1 MHRTNLALLLAV
13 ALALPLDAQRPPESP
28 EPPRAPRPAVAP
40 RAPMPG
46 EGPLF
51 SERPLAYAPGFSGG
65 GEPSVDSRH
74 SQDPADSTYREAR
87 RALNR
92 GEWRRAA
99 ALFVTI
105 GTRYPNSEYRA
116 DALYWQ
122 AFALYRIGGTT
133 ELREGLTALDAR
145 RTRFPGAESQ
155 SEATAL
161 ATRIRGALAARGD
174 AAATAELARE
184 ASRGVTT
191 CDEEDLSVRASA
203 LSALMRADPGAAQPQ
218 LERVLN
224 RRDACSEPLRKG
236 AVMMLGENGDAASK
250 ARLISVATSD
260 PSVDVK
266 VDAIGYLARMSGDD
280 VTDLF
285 QRIVRNDQEEE
296 RVKRAAV
303 RALGRQS
310 TPRAREAI
318 RSLIERRDA
327 PERLRLEALSTF
339 DRGDS
344 WGDEQVDCDNGLC
357 SVSSTPPRA
366 PMAPTPPTPP
376 TPPRG
381 SLPSDRPTAS
391 SPAVAPPTTT
401 GPMTAPP
408 ASSSSSHANALSPDD
423 AAWLRGLYPNFES
436 VALKSRAAS
445 IIARATDDASVT
457 WLMALVQKEEEP
469 ADVRASVLA
478 RLGRSLSIVQLGR
491 LYDAADNRI
500 VRRQIVSTLGER
512 TEAAAT
518 DKLIEIVRTG
528 TDPQLRRSAIS
539 ALTRKNDP
547 RTTQLLLEMI
557 DR

>member
-1 MHRTNLALLLAV
+1 MNQTILSLLVAV
-13 ALALPLDAQRPPESP
+13 AMPLAAQRPA
-28 EPPRAPRPAVAP
+28 EPARAPRPPQPAAMPAP
-40 RAPMPG
+40 ASRPDAPTMPAMPAPATAPAAAPLPG
-46 EGPLF
+46 EGPMHID
-51 SERPLAYAPGFSGG
+51 RPLAYAPSIS
-65 GEPSVDSRH
+65 EPHVDSRY

-99 ALFVTI
+99 SLFATI

-122 AFALYRIGGTT
+122 AFSLYRIGGTA
-133 ELREGLTALDAR
+133 ELRDGLTALEAR
-145 RTRFPGAESQ
+145 RSRYPSADSQ

-174 AAATAELARE
+174 AAATAEVARE
-184 ASRGVTT
+184 AARGVET
-191 CDEEDLSVRASA
+191 CDEEDLSVRSSA
-203 LSALMRADPGAAQPQ
+203 LSALMRADPVAAKPQ

-224 RRDACSEPLRKG
+224 RRDECSVPLRKG
-236 AVMMLGENGDAASK
+236 AVMMLGENVDAASK
-250 ARLISVATSD
+250 ARLITVATAD

-266 VDAIGYLARMSGDD
+266 VDAIGYLSRMTGDD
-280 VTDLF
+280 LIDVY
-285 QRIVRNDQEEE
+285 QRILRSEDEE

-303 RALGRQS
+303 RALGKHPS
-310 TPRAREAI
+310 PRAREAI
-318 RSLIERRDA
+318 RGLIERRDA
-327 PERLRLEALSTF
+327 SERLRLEALSTF
-339 DRGDS
+339 DRGDA
-344 WGDEQVDCDNGLC
+344 WGHDVEVECENNSC
-357 SVSSTPPRA
+357 SVSPPPGAPRA
-366 PMAPTPPTPP
+366 VSPPGVSAPDEHTP
-376 TPPRG
+376 
-381 SLPSDRPTAS
+381 A
-391 SPAVAPPTTT
+391 AVRSGLTVEE
-401 GPMTAPP
+401 
-408 ASSSSSHANALSPDD
+408 
-423 AAWLRGLYPNFES
+423 AAWLRGAYANLETIP
-436 VALKSRAAS
+436 LKSRAAS
-445 IIARATDDASVT
+445 VLARATDDASVT
-457 WLMALVQKEEEP
+457 WLMQLVQREEEP

-478 RLGRSLSIVQLGR
+478 RLGRSLTIVQLSR
-491 LYDAADNRI
+491 MYDGAANRT